1 MKLTEKSG
9 RVYYKAVPDVYKR
22 QDQKRNWS
30 TGSLSFKNSGKD
42 LHQISFLTGSCIT
55 ALTGLSPVKKNLDI
69 FFAERKTCGTAV
81 ENGTDSLAVRFSPGG
96 NHEFFSE

>member
-1 MKLTEKSG
+1 MTG
-9 RVYYKAVPDVYKR
+9 AVGVCNISVIPGTLVGIA
-22 QDQKRNWS
+22 DQKRNRCA
-30 TGSLSFKNSGKD
+30 GSFSFKNSGKD